1 MRRLEHAF
9 VDGAVLNNCAPLL
22 ANALDGEGRLIQAL
36 SKQVH
41 RKRQAETRSK
51 RVTSVLSLRVPKTR
65 KPAVQC

>member
-9 VDGAVLNNCAPLL
+9 VDGAVLDCGPLL

-36 SKQVH
+36 SKKVH

-65 KPAVQC
+65 KPAVRC

>member
-9 VDGAVLNNCAPLL
+9 VDGAVLNCAPLL
-22 ANALDGEGRLIQAL
+22 ANALAGEGRLIQAL
-36 SKQVH
+36 SKKVN

-65 KPAVQC
+65 KPAVRC

>member
-9 VDGAVLNNCAPLL
+9 VDGAVLNCAPFL

-36 SKQVH
+36 SKKVH

-65 KPAVQC
+65 KPAIRC